1 MATTTKAS
9 PGEGAE
15 ATSEALEVIRKPFDT
30 SDSPVWVRLLSQG
43 RRRWCVVDVGG
54 EGDVEGLARK
64 VAIPTLVLRAL
75 PNPAGSPI
83 ITPPTTPEHHVCTSS
98 EHAGSTRGPGITP
111 CISHQPRRTWCRCP
125 RLFLQMALGRW
136 YYHSFRTSPSI
147 LTAPVKARQH
157 REQLQYPPC
166 SSSDVVG
173 SMPRNTPE
181 LHTSLSEDQQPM
193 YIHPRT
199 HASAGLLRN
208 GTGHKKLLPTL
219 RNNNRLPNENAEQQG
234 LGKNDQDAESMAPV
248 EGAAQYNLSPL
259 HYKGSGF
266 VVVVQTKCGAHRIL
280 YPCCLSG
287 CKTSGETR

>member
-1 MATTTKAS
+1 MIGCELHGLRSARELSRHRVALKDINTSMQRIVRVSSTT
-9 PGEGAE
+9 
-15 ATSEALEVIRKPFDT
+15 RK
-30 SDSPVWVRLLSQG
+30 LSQG

-173 SMPRNTPE
+173 SMY
-181 LHTSLSEDQQPM
+181 S
-193 YIHPRT
+193 I
-199 HASAGLLRN
+199 
-208 GTGHKKLLPTL
+208 
-219 RNNNRLPNENAEQQG
+219 
-234 LGKNDQDAESMAPV
+234 
-248 EGAAQYNLSPL
+248 
-259 HYKGSGF
+259 
-266 VVVVQTKCGAHRIL
+266 
-280 YPCCLSG
+280 
-287 CKTSGETR
+287 